1 MAMAGVS
8 VAVRGVLSDNVDNV
22 DIRLCRQG
30 GQSRPSDCFAVREHS
45 GTNPAVTLAKPFS
58 GFVMTANISID
69 YITHTFKGQAKPT
82 LENIELQITQGE
94 QVALIGRSG
103 CGKSTLLHMLA
114 GLLMPSEGCVRI
126 RGKTVTRPS
135 AKWNMMFQKPS
146 LYPWMSVRQNTALGL
161 DFAGI
166 KDPDKVQHLLDM
178 VGLSDKADTNVQ
190 SLSGGQQQ
198 RVALARSLATSPEL
212 LLLDEPFSALDA
224 FTRASLQDEVSSIA
238 RQEGLTLVMVTHDID
253 EAVAMADRVLIMAA
267 NPGRI
272 VGEMHVDLDAPR
284 DRASTDFSR
293 QREQLM
299 RQFEQLVGGGD
310 HEPPPQRSEKPSN
323 ESSEKK
329 AA

>member
-1 MAMAGVS
+1 MS
-8 VAVRGVLSDNVDNV
+8 
-22 DIRLCRQG
+22 
-30 GQSRPSDCFAVREHS
+30 
-45 GTNPAVTLAKPFS
+45 
-58 GFVMTANISID
+58 ANISID
-69 YITHTFKGQAKPT
+69 YISHTFKGQPHPT
-82 LENIELQITQGE
+82 LKDIELQIEPGE
-94 QVALIGRSG
+94 QIALIGRSG

-114 GLLMPSEGCVRI
+114 GLLMPSDGCVRI
-126 RGKTVTRPS
+126 RGRQVTRPS
-135 AKWNMMFQKPS
+135 AKWNMMFQRPS
-146 LYPWMSVRQNTALGL
+146 LYPWMTVQQNAALGL

-166 KDPDKVQHLLDM
+166 KDEARVAELLAM

-238 RQEGLTLVMVTHDID
+238 RSQGLTLVMVTHDID

-272 VGEMHVDLDAPR
+272 VGEMRVELDAPR
-284 DRASTDFSR
+284 DRAAPDFSR

-299 RQFEQLVGGGD
+299 RQFEQLVGGAQAPAVETTDNSAG
-310 HEPPPQRSEKPSN
+310 PRRRMQ
-323 ESSEKK
+323 